1 MENLYRQVSAE
12 RKHMTYKEKNTAQK
26 GKYRMKAMVLS
37 SGGIDSTTCLGMA
50 VEKYGKENVIA
61 LSVSYGQK
69 HDKELVASNRVAE
82 YYGVEHMELD
92 LEKIFAYSDCSLLKH
107 SDQEIPE
114 EAYAEQLKK
123 TEGKPVST
131 YVPFRN
137 GLFLASAASLALSRG
152 CSVIYYGAHADD
164 AAGNAYPDCS
174 SSFHKAMSDA
184 IFIGSGE
191 QLRIEAPF
199 VHMTKAQVVK
209 KGLELSVPYHL
220 TWSCY
225 EGKDKPCGHCGTC
238 IDRAEAFRLNG
249 VADPAL

>member
-1 MENLYRQVSAE
+1 
-12 RKHMTYKEKNTAQK
+12 
-26 GKYRMKAMVLS
+26 MKAMVLS
-37 SGGIDSTTCLGMA
+37 SGGIDSTTCLGIA

-69 HDKELVASNRVAE
+69 HDKELQASNAVAD
-82 YYGVEHMELD
+82 YYGVEHLRLD
-92 LEKIFAYSDCSLLKH
+92 LAKIFQYSDCSLLQH

-137 GLFLASAASLALSRG
+137 GLFLSSAASMALSKG
-152 CSVIYYGAHADD
+152 CQVIYYGAHADD

-174 SSFHKAMSDA
+174 EAFNKAMGEA
-184 IFIGSGE
+184 IYIGSGK
-191 QLRIEAPF
+191 QLKIEAPF
-199 VHMTKAQVVK
+199 VNMTKAQVVK
-209 KGLELSVPYHL
+209 IGLEKKVPYEL

-238 IDRAEAFRLNG
+238 IDRAEAFRQNG
-249 VADPAL
+249 VEDPAL